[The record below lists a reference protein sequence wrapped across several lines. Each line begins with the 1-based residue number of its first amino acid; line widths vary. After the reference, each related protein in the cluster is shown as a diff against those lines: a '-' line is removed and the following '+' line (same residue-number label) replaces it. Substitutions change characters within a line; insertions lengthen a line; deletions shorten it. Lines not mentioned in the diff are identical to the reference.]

1 MSNNIVFS
9 GSLIFLTLADVFQLL
24 GGNNCTG
31 TLTLRSQYSVD
42 KGVVHFVDGNPI
54 NAFLGNQKGLDA
66 VYTLF
71 GWTDGTYDFSEGDL
85 TGIEPVIKKS
95 MMEIVLD
102 ALRLVDDGR
111 ITLVG
116 SGPLHPEEGEE
127 AGAGG
132 LKEDFLQ
139 PIKGPNVD
147 YRYVRIEEN
156 YSAGATIVKEGNHGK
171 WLWVIA
177 DGTVKIIKETP
188 KGAITLARL
197 GEGCFIGTI
206 RSFLFGTYERSAT
219 VIAEDDVQ
227 LCLLDAEALNQEY
240 ASLSEDFKK
249 ILLSLDNRFRM
260 ININAVQSYVGEYT
274 RELPQDKVVESQF
287 HNNTE
292 FYIIREGT
300 ADIVGKGL
308 KGDVNLMTLGSDD
321 VFGKIPFMAF
331 GHEPLY
337 ASVMTS
343 SPFQADVL
351 DSAALQ
357 KEYDNLS
364 HTFRNFVFSTATNI
378 SMTTKLFYHLLGN
391 SQP

>member
-1 MSNNIVFS
+1 M
-9 GSLIFLTLADVFQLL
+9 
-24 GGNNCTG
+24 
-31 TLTLRSQYSVD
+31 
-42 KGVVHFVDGNPI
+42 
-54 NAFLGNQKGLDA
+54 
-66 VYTLF
+66 
-71 GWTDGTYDFSEGDL
+71 
-85 TGIEPVIKKS
+85 
-95 MMEIVLD
+95 
-102 ALRLVDDGR
+102 
-111 ITLVG
+111 
-116 SGPLHPEEGEE
+116 
-127 AGAGG
+127 
-132 LKEDFLQ
+132 
-139 PIKGPNVD
+139 
-147 YRYVRIEEN
+147 
-156 YSAGATIVKEGNHGK
+156 
-171 WLWVIA
+171 
-177 DGTVKIIKETP
+177 
-188 KGAITLARL
+188 
-197 GEGCFIGTI
+197 
-206 RSFLFGTYERSAT
+206 
-219 VIAEDDVQ
+219 IAEDNVQ

-260 ININAVQSYVGEYT
+260 ININAVQAYVGEYT
-274 RELPQDKVVESQF
+274 RELPQDKVIESQF

-357 KEYDNLS
+357 KEYDHLS